1 MSGKRRRRR
10 EWPRCCCGPRPPPLP
25 AADDDIAA
33 FLASFDVSFTRGFL
47 PPNDPL
53 VRLPQPQFQPHED
66 VALAL
71 PRLLASSTARP
82 AIAALPVVSAAT
94 THSLLAG
101 DARQLRRALLLFGGL
116 ASAYVWGG
124 GDDVVP
130 CDMLPACI
138 AVPLHQIGQEL
149 ETPPIL
155 SHQSNCLY
163 NWRPGIEKALTDP
176 LRAQDLALAFSFT
189 GDDNERMFY
198 LLTLE
203 IEAIGAQALP
213 LLEGTR
219 RVAAAASSSSSS
231 EQEQEMVEALTQ
243 VRAFI
248 QAMQQVLLSMPR
260 FVDPSFFYTRVRP
273 YLSGWGNNPTLP
285 TGVLY
290 QGVGTRDGGV
300 GKRTNEKEGQRLQYS
315 GGSAAQSSII
325 TALDLY
331 LGVDHNEVGEG
342 SRSSYAFLKQMRAYM
357 PKGHRRFL
365 DELEEDMNAPL
376 SIRRYV
382 LGRQEENRALGKAYD
397 GCVEALVA
405 FRKSHLGIVQLY
417 ISDQQGN
424 KGQEKGGL
432 EKAAGGKGTG
442 GSTPKEFLEPLRQQ
456 TVDALVLR
464 RREEE
469 V

>member
-1 MSGKRRRRR
+1 MPSKRRRRQ
-10 EWPRCCCGPRPPPLP
+10 WPRCCCGPRPSPLP
-25 AADDDIAA
+25 AAADDDIAA
-33 FLASFDVSFTRGFL
+33 FLKSFDVSPTRGFL
-47 PPNDPL
+47 PPHDPL
-53 VRLPQPQFQPHED
+53 VRLPHPQFQLHED

-101 DARQLRRALLLFGGL
+101 DPQQLRRGLLLFGGL

-124 GDDVVP
+124 GNDVVP
-130 CDMLPACI
+130 YDVLPACI
-138 AVPLHQIGQEL
+138 AVPLHQIGEEL

-163 NWRPGIEKALTDP
+163 NWRPAAAATEKKVTDP

-213 LLEGTR
+213 LLERAR
-219 RVAAAASSSSSS
+219 RLAAAASSPSSS
-231 EQEQEMVEALTQ
+231 EQEEQEMAEALTQ

-260 FVDPSFFYTRVRP
+260 CVDPNFFYTRVRP

-285 TGVLY
+285 NGVLY
-290 QGVGTRDGGV
+290 QGVGTNE
-300 GKRTNEKEGQRLQYS
+300 GKGQRLQYS

-331 LGVDHNEVGEG
+331 LGVDHNEVGKG
-342 SRSSYAFLKQMRAYM
+342 SRPSYNFLKQMRAYM
-357 PKGHRRFL
+357 PKAHCRFL
-365 DELEEDMNAPL
+365 DALEGDMIAPL

-382 LGRQEENRALGKAYD
+382 LGRKQENRALGKAYD
-397 GCVEALVA
+397 GCLEALVA
-405 FRKSHLGIVQLY
+405 FRKSHLAIVQLY
-417 ISDQQGN
+417 ISDQQG

-464 RREEE
+464 RRDEEE